1 MSTRRL
7 SGGPSS
13 RLRAPEDG
21 IVASGRAS
29 GPLSRAWSE
38 IWAGAGAA
46 IQGRVA
52 RGRSYARSGR
62 IRDLW
67 FAPGLANAQVVA
79 SEEFHV
85 SLRVA
90 VFDDARWSAIV
101 SLLQQDLR
109 LVADLLEGNLPET
122 LVELLSSHGH
132 NLIPSAEEI
141 DGQCT
146 CCLLYTSDAADE

>member
-1 MSTRRL
+1 MSHRRI

-13 RLRAPEDG
+13 RLRAPDDG
-21 IVASGRAS
+21 IVASGRAT
-29 GPLSRAWSE
+29 GTLSKAWND
-38 IWAGAGAA
+38 IWSGAGAA

-79 SEEFHV
+79 SDEFHV

-90 VFDDARWSAIV
+90 VFTDARWSAIV
-101 SLLQQDLR
+101 GLLQQDLR
-109 LVADLLEGNLPET
+109 LVADLLEGNLPEAM
-122 LVELLSSHGH
+122 VELLGKHGH
-132 NLIPSAEEI
+132 NLIPTTDEI
-141 DGQCT
+141 
-146 CCLLYTSDAADE
+146 LSLIHI